1 MTPSAADILAGNAR
15 VIAALAAEGG
25 GPDYAAAR
33 LGVVAMLSVLAAQE
47 AAGGAA
53 VRVAENAAIRAVLG
67 EEGGDDDL
75 TIPALDAA
83 NAALRRRLITYHEAL
98 EARGEEDRAVLA
110 VYRRMA
116 DLRMLVL
123 PAM

>member
-47 AAGGAA
+47 AAAGAA
-53 VRVAENAAIRAVLG
+53 VRVAENAAIRALLA
-67 EEGGDDDL
+67 EEGADGDL

-83 NAALRRRLITYHEAL
+83 NAALRRRLIAHHEAL
-98 EARGEEDRAVLA
+98 QARGEDDGAVLA
-110 VYRRMA
+110 LYRRMA
-116 DLRMLVL
+116 ELRMLVL
-123 PAM
+123 PTV